1 MRIHHPLAL
10 LALAFVLT
18 ACTQI
23 TNETT
28 QAAPVPG
35 APDLRVST
43 HVTAADLAVM
53 GPATEWM
60 LLSSDLPAGC
70 RIQAFHASVPRRF
83 HFNGEA
89 GSTSALILST
99 QDDGG
104 ETIGQ
109 VAIDDVHGVE
119 GQYGEPAR
127 GKTDEE
133 VFTSPIGVWFK
144 IESVTGDGQPGAPF
158 SLLATDEAEAGDV
171 TADVLF
177 AAPALDKPQGD
188 AGASD

>member
-1 MRIHHPLAL
+1 MRIHHPFAL
-10 LALAFVLT
+10 LVLAFLLI

-43 HVTAADLAVM
+43 RVTAADLAAM

-60 LLSSDLPAGC
+60 MLSDNVPAGC
-70 RIQAFHASVPRRF
+70 RIQAFHANVPRRF
-83 HFNGEA
+83 HFTGEA
-89 GSTSALILST
+89 GATSALILSA

-109 VAIDDVHGVE
+109 MAIDDVHGIE
-119 GQYGEPAR
+119 GQWGEPAR
-127 GKTDEE
+127 GKTYEE
-133 VFTSPIGVWFK
+133 AWPNPIGVWFR
-144 IESVTGDGQPGAPF
+144 IASVNGDGQPGAPF
-158 SLLATDEAEAGDV
+158 SLLATDEAEAGEV

>member
-35 APDLRVST
+35 APDLRVSA
-43 HVTAADLAVM
+43 HVTAADLTAM

-60 LLSSDLPAGC
+60 LLTDNLPAGC
-70 RIQAFHASVPRRF
+70 RIQAFHATTPRRF
-83 HFNGEA
+83 HFTGEA
-89 GSTSALILST
+89 AAMSALMLT
-99 QDDGG
+99 AQDDGG

-109 VAIDDVHGVE
+109 VAIDDVHGGE

-127 GKTDEE
+127 GKTYEE

-158 SLLATDEAEAGDV
+158 SLLATDEAEAGEV
-171 TADVLF
+171 TADVIL
-177 AAPALDKPQGD
+177 APPALDRPQGD
-188 AGASD
+188 AGAD

>member
-1 MRIHHPLAL
+1 MRPIHLFLFSL
-10 LALAFVLT
+10 LLS
-18 ACTQI
+18 ACNYV

-35 APDLRVST
+35 APDLRVSV
-43 HVTAADLAVM
+43 HVTAGQLASM

-60 LLSSDLPAGC
+60 LLSDNLPAGC
-70 RIQAFHASVPRRF
+70 RIQAFHATTPRRF

-89 GSTSALILST
+89 GAMSALMLMA

-109 VAIDDVHGVE
+109 VAIDDVHGGE

-127 GKTDEE
+127 GKTYEE

-158 SLLATDEAEAGDV
+158 SLLATDEAEAGEV
-171 TADVLF
+171 TADVIL
-177 AAPALDKPQGD
+177 APPALDRPQGD
-188 AGASD
+188 AGAD

>member
-1 MRIHHPLAL
+1 MRIHHPFAL
-10 LALAFVLT
+10 LVLAFLLI

-35 APDLRVST
+35 APDLRVSA
-43 HVTAADLAVM
+43 HVTAADLTAM

-60 LLSSDLPAGC
+60 LLTDNLPAGC
-70 RIQAFHASVPRRF
+70 RIQAFHATTPRRF
-83 HFNGEA
+83 HFTGEA
-89 GSTSALILST
+89 AAMSALILSA

-109 VAIDDVHGVE
+109 MAIDDVHGIE
-119 GQYGEPAR
+119 GQWGEPAR
-127 GKTDEE
+127 GKTYEE
-133 VFTSPIGVWFK
+133 AWPNPIGVWFR
-144 IESVTGDGQPGAPF
+144 IASVNGDGQPGAPF
-158 SLLATDEAEAGDV
+158 SLLATDEAEAGEV